1 MELDFLLLLQNISNP
16 ILDKLFI
23 IVTNIGSEYFYFI
36 AILLIYWC
44 IDKTIGIK
52 VLFIVVA
59 SSFIN
64 DLVKGLFKAER
75 PISLDEINSLYVK
88 SAPGYSFPSGHSQIS
103 ASFWFYLMTKFNRKI
118 FYIIGSII
126 MILVGF
132 SRLYLRVHWPR
143 DVFFGLIL
151 GVFIVL
157 LIKVV
162 KKKVKIGESILLYFM
177 LLIILNLILFFVS
190 NNIYTI
196 VISSLTGILIGYM
209 LENKFI
215 NFNESS
221 TFIRQVIKLI
231 LGLSIILVIFI
242 LFNLLPSI
250 GIIDYLKFLMIGFT
264 STFVIP
270 YVFTKLN
277 LA

>member
-16 ILDKLFI
+16 ILDKIFI
-23 IVTNIGSEYFYFI
+23 IVTNMGSEYFYFF

-52 VLFIVVA
+52 VLFIVVV
-59 SSFIN
+59 SSFVN
-64 DLVKGLFKAER
+64 DLVKGFFKAER
-75 PISLDEINSLYVK
+75 PISLEEINSLYVK

-103 ASFWFYLMTKFNRKI
+103 ASFWFYLMMKINKKI
-118 FYIIGSII
+118 FYIIGTLI
-126 MILVGF
+126 MFLVGF

-151 GVFIVL
+151 GTFIVL
-157 LIKVV
+157 VIKVV
-162 KKKVKIGESILLYFM
+162 NKKVKINGSILLYFM
-177 LLIILNLILFFVS
+177 LLIILNLILLFVS
-190 NNIYTI
+190 NNTYMI
-196 VISSLTGILIGYM
+196 VISSMTGILIGYI

-221 TFIRQVIKLI
+221 TFIRQVIKFI
-231 LGLSIILVIFI
+231 LGISIILTNFI
-242 LFNLLPSI
+242 LFNFLPSI
-250 GIIDYLKFLMIGFT
+250 GIVNYLKFLMIGFT
-264 STFVIP
+264 STYVIP
-270 YVFTKLN
+270 YVYIKLN